1 MTTAARALGLWSA
14 TALVVGNMIGSG
26 VFLLPAALAPFGAA
40 SLLGWGLSTVGALL
54 LALAFADLGRRY
66 PVCGGPYTFSR
77 IAFGDFIG
85 FMMAWCYWISTWCAV
100 AAIAVAFAGSV
111 SSLLPDLLGTPARA
125 AACALGVLWLCT
137 ACNLAGVRSAGI
149 AQLITTIL
157 KLLPLIAIVVIG
169 ATAMNFTA
177 FHPFNPSPS
186 SLLDVTTLSAAL
198 ALWALLGFESATVPA
213 EHVIDAERTVP
224 RATMIGIVIAAIVTV
239 GACTVVLGLV
249 PLAQLKDSPAP
260 FADAARALW
269 GSGGAIVM
277 ALAMAVSCLGALN
290 GWILIQGQIPFAA
303 ARDGLFPKPFADV
316 DERGT
321 PRTGLVIGSVLAS
334 LLVCSNY
341 NGTLVSVFTSSVLLA
356 TAACLLPYIATAA
369 AFWKLDSQLAERA
382 AWRKP
387 VAVFGLIYGIW
398 ALIGTGQ
405 ENVLLWGAG
414 LLIAGVPVY
423 FFVKRGR
430 TAATAA
436 VP

>member
-1 MTTAARALGLWSA
+1 MNSTARALGLWSA

-66 PVCGGPYTFSR
+66 PICGGPYTFAR
-77 IAFGDFIG
+77 IAFGDFTG

-111 SSLLPDLLGTPARA
+111 SSLLPDLLGSPASA
-125 AACALGVLWLCT
+125 AGCALGVLWLCT

-149 AQLITTIL
+149 AQLVTTIL

-169 ATAMNFTA
+169 ARAMNFAA
-177 FHPFNPSPS
+177 FKPFNPSS
-186 SLLDVTTLSAAL
+186 DSLLDVTTMSAAL
-198 ALWALLGFESATVPA
+198 ALWALLGFESATIPA
-213 EHVIDAERTVP
+213 EHVVDAERTVP

-239 GACTVVLGLV
+239 AACTVVLGLV
-249 PLAQLKDSPAP
+249 PLAQLANSPAP
-260 FADAARALW
+260 FADAARAIW
-269 GSGGAIVM
+269 GDAGAIAM

-303 ARDGLFPKPFADV
+303 ARDGLFPRPFAQV

-334 LLVCSNY
+334 LLVCTNY
-341 NGTLVSVFTSSVLLA
+341 NGSLVSVFTSAALLA
-356 TAACLLPYIATAA
+356 TAACLLPYLLTAA
-369 AFWKLDSQLAERA
+369 AFWKLDEKLSAPA

-387 VAVFGLIYGIW
+387 VAVLGVVYSVW
-398 ALIGTGQ
+398 ALIGTGKV
-405 ENVLLWGAG
+405 VLLWGAG
-414 LLIAGVPVY
+414 LLVAGVPVY
-423 FFVKRGR
+423 FWMKRSAR
-430 TAATAA
+430 NA
-436 VP
+436 VQAGS

>member
-1 MTTAARALGLWSA
+1 MNSSARALGLWSA

-66 PVCGGPYTFSR
+66 PICGGPYTFAR
-77 IAFGDFIG
+77 IAFGDFTG

-111 SSLLPDLLGTPARA
+111 SSLLPDLLGSPASA
-125 AACALGVLWLCT
+125 AGCALGVLWLCT

-149 AQLITTIL
+149 AQLVTTIL

-169 ATAMNFTA
+169 AHAMNFGA
-177 FHPFNPSPS
+177 FKPFNPSPD
-186 SLLDVTTLSAAL
+186 SLLDVTTMSAAL
-198 ALWALLGFESATVPA
+198 ALWALLGFESATIPA
-213 EHVIDAERTVP
+213 EHVHDAERTVP
-224 RATMIGIVIAAIVTV
+224 RATMIGIVIAAVVTV

-249 PLAQLKDSPAP
+249 PLDKLAISPAP
-260 FADAARALW
+260 FADAARAIW
-269 GSGGAIVM
+269 GDAGAIAM

-303 ARDGLFPKPFADV
+303 ARDGLFPKPFAQV

-321 PRTGLVIGSVLAS
+321 PRTGLVIGSALAS
-334 LLVCSNY
+334 LLVCTNY
-341 NGTLVSVFTSSVLLA
+341 NGSLVSVFTSAALLA
-356 TAACLLPYIATAA
+356 TAACLLPYLLTAA
-369 AFWKLDSQLAERA
+369 AFWKLDEKLSTPA

-387 VAVFGLIYGIW
+387 VAVLGVIYSVW
-398 ALIGTGQ
+398 ALVGTGKA
-405 ENVLLWGAG
+405 VLLWGAG
-414 LLIAGVPVY
+414 LLAAGVPVY
-423 FFVKRGR
+423 FWMKRSAR
-430 TAATAA
+430 NAAQAGS
-436 VP
+436 